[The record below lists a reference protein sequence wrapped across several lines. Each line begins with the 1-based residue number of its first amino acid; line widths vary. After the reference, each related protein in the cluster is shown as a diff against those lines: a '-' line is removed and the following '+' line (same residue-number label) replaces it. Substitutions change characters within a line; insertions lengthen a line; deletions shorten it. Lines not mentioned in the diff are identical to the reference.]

1 MASPFTPGDCHDHF
15 PTFHGSKPSK
25 SLSRGLTDETDPEVA
40 TGASHDVNS
49 CNMPELK
56 GNLQRS
62 ASMRWNVGGGSKA
75 ALVVLSL
82 VVVLCLSTVDALLG
96 QDHAEKGKQEV
107 VEGMRG
113 RWFVLHVD
121 YSNRLCCGLR
131 SL

>member
-1 MASPFTPGDCHDHF
+1 MASPFSPGDCHDHF

-82 VVVLCLSTVDALLG
+82 VVFLCLSTVDAILG
-96 QDHAEKGKQEV
+96 QDHAKGKQEV

-113 RWFVLHVD
+113 R
-121 YSNRLCCGLR
+121 
-131 SL
+131 

>member
-1 MASPFTPGDCHDHF
+1 MASPFSRHDHF

-25 SLSRGLTDETDPEVA
+25 SLSRGLIDETNPLV

-82 VVVLCLSTVDALLG
+82 VIVLCLSTADALLG

-113 RWFVLHVD
+113 RW
-121 YSNRLCCGLR
+121 YCAAC
-131 SL
+131 